1 MIDLEL
7 LEELVAFQKYGTLSA
22 TAEHL
27 MITQPSV
34 TRGMKKLEQE
44 LGVELFNRQV
54 NRITL
59 NETGF
64 LAAQE
69 AKKLLQM
76 ENDFTEKVLNFSR
89 MQNYINIGSV
99 APGPLLMLET
109 NQDKYKQTLTFNHQ
123 LVSQNN
129 VLSDLRTYKERVIFT
144 DKEYDEDDIES
155 MFMGLEK
162 LYIRIDKMNPLSQ
175 KKSISFKDLA
185 GLSFLVAQD
194 IGPWAKIIEDNIPDA
209 QFLYQKDLPALDEL
223 THYSN
228 FPVFR
233 SNVTLTTNYHERDDN
248 DRISVPVVDDNNEIE
263 LYGTYLKNQRSIIQP
278 FLKEVAKNWP
288 K

>member
-44 LGVELFNRQV
+44 LGVDLFNRQV

-59 NETGF
+59 NETGE

-76 ENDFTEKVLNFSR
+76 ENDFTEKVLNFSK
-89 MQNYINIGSV
+89 MQNYINVGYV
-99 APGPLLMLET
+99 APGPLMLTEAK
-109 NQDKYKQTLTFNHQ
+109 QDEFKQKLTFNHQ
-123 LVSQNN
+123 LVSPNH

-144 DKEYDEDDIES
+144 SDEYDEEDIES
-155 MFMGLEK
+155 MYLGAEHLAV
-162 LYIRIDKMNPLSQ
+162 RIDKMNPLSQ
-175 KKSISFKDLA
+175 KKSVSFKDLA
-185 GLSFLVAQD
+185 GLSFLVVQD
-194 IGPWAKIIEDNIPDA
+194 IGPWTKVIEDRIPDA

-233 SNVTLTTNYHERDDN
+233 TNVTLATGNTERDDDN
-248 DRISVPVVDDNNEIE
+248 RILVPIEDENNYIE
-263 LYGTYLKNQRSIIQP
+263 LYGTYLKSQRSIIQP
-278 FLKEVAKNWP
+278 FLKQIAQNWP

>member
-22 TAEHL
+22 SAEHL

-34 TRGMKKLEQE
+34 TRGMKRLEQE

-59 NETGF
+59 NETGE
-64 LAAQE
+64 LAASE
-69 AKKLLQM
+69 AKKLLQA
-76 ENDFTEKVLNFSR
+76 ENDFTEKILNFSK

-99 APGPLLMLET
+99 TPGPLLLTEAK
-109 NQDKYKQTLTFNHQ
+109 KYDFKEKLTFNHQ
-123 LVSQNN
+123 LVSQNH
-129 VLSDLRTYKERVIFT
+129 VFSDLRTYKERLIFT
-144 DKEYDEDDIES
+144 AQEFDEEDIES
-155 MFMGLEK
+155 MYLGTEELAV
-162 LYIRIDKMNPLSQ
+162 RIDKMNPLAQ
-175 KKSISFKDLA
+175 KESVTFKDLA
-185 GLSFLVAQD
+185 GLSFLVVQD
-194 IGPWAKIIEDNIPDA
+194 IGPWVQVIEDHIPEA

-233 SNVTLTTNYHERDDN
+233 TNLTLATGYKERDDD
-248 DRISVPVVDDNNEIE
+248 DRILVPIKDEDNYIE
-263 LYGTYLKNQRSIIQP
+263 LYGTYLKNQRSVIQS
-278 FLKEVAKNWP
+278 FLKELAKNWP

>member
-44 LGVELFNRQV
+44 LGVDLFNRQV

-59 NETGF
+59 NETGE
-64 LAAQE
+64 LAARE

-76 ENDFTEKVLNFSR
+76 ENDFTEKVLNFSK
-89 MQNYINIGSV
+89 MQSYINVGSV
-99 APGPLLMLET
+99 APGPLMLAEYRK
-109 NQDKYKQTLTFNHQ
+109 DDYKTKLTFSHQ
-123 LVSQNN
+123 LVSPDS
-129 VLSDLRTYKERVIFT
+129 VLNDLRTYKERIIFT
-144 DKEYDEDDIES
+144 KDEFDEDDVES
-155 MFMGLEK
+155 MYLGKEELA
-162 LYIRIDKMNPLSQ
+162 IRIDKMNPLAQ
-175 KKSISFKDLA
+175 KKSVTFKDLA
-185 GLSFLVAQD
+185 GLTFLVVQD
-194 IGPWAKIIEDNIPDA
+194 IGPWTSIIESNIPDA
-209 QFLYQKDLPALDEL
+209 RFLYQKDLLALDEL

-233 SNVTLTTNYHERDDN
+233 SNLTLATGYNERDDD
-248 DRISVPVVDDNNEIE
+248 DRVLVPIEDKNNSIE
-263 LYGTYLKNQRSIIQP
+263 LYGTYLKNQRSIVQP
-278 FLKEVAKNWP
+278 FLKQFVQDWP

>member
-44 LGVELFNRQV
+44 LGVDLFNRQV

-59 NETGF
+59 NETGE
-64 LAAQE
+64 LAANE
-69 AKKLLQM
+69 AQKLLQM
-76 ENDFTEKVLNFSR
+76 ENDFTEKVLNFSK
-89 MQNYINIGSV
+89 MQNYINIG
-99 APGPLLMLET
+99 AIMPGPLMLL
-109 NQDKYKQTLTFNHQ
+109 DAKQKDYAQKLTFNHQ
-123 LVSQNN
+123 LVKQGN
-129 VLSDLRTYKERVIFT
+129 VLSDLRNYKERLVFT
-144 DKEYDEDDIES
+144 DQEYDEEDIES
-155 MFMGLEK
+155 MYLGQEK
-162 LYIRIDKMNPLSQ
+162 LIVKIDKMNPLSQ
-175 KKSISFKDLA
+175 KKSVTFKDLA
-185 GLSFLVAQD
+185 GLSFLEVQD
-194 IGPWAKIIEDNIPDA
+194 IGPWMQITENNIPDA
-209 QFLYQKDLPALDEL
+209 KFLYQKDLPALDEL

-233 SNVTLTTNYHERDDN
+233 SNLTLAAGHREPDDDN
-248 DRISVPVVDDNNEIE
+248 RVLVPIEDENNYLEV
-263 LYGTYLKNQRSIIQP
+263 YGTYLKSQRSIIQP
-278 FLKEVAKNWP
+278 FLKKVAQNWP

>member
-44 LGVELFNRQV
+44 LGVDLFNRQV

-59 NETGF
+59 NATGE
-64 LAAQE
+64 LAARE

-76 ENDFTEKVLNFSR
+76 ESDFTEKVLNYSKL
-89 MQNYINIGSV
+89 QEYINIGSV
-99 APGPLLMLET
+99 APGPLLLVEA
-109 NQDKYKQTLTFNHQ
+109 KQEEFSQKLTFNRQ
-123 LVSQNN
+123 LVSPNN
-129 VLSDLRTYKERVIFT
+129 VLSDLRTYKERIVFT
-144 DKEYDEDDIES
+144 NKEYDEEDIES
-155 MFMGLEK
+155 IYLGKEK
-162 LYIRIDKMNPLSQ
+162 LAVRIDKMNPLAQ
-175 KKSISFKDLA
+175 KKSVTFKDLA
-185 GLSFLVAQD
+185 GLSFLVVQD
-194 IGPWAKIIEDNIPDA
+194 IGPWVKVTEENIPDA

-233 SNVTLTTNYHERDDN
+233 TNLTIATGYKERDDD
-248 DRISVPVVDDNNEIE
+248 DRVLVPIEDKNNFVE
-263 LYGTYLKNQRSIIQP
+263 LYGTYLKSQRSVLKP
-278 FLKEVAKNWP
+278 FLKKVAQIWP
-288 K
+288 N